1 MIQNNT
7 GLFECLTHAHTVSH
21 LGMRL
26 LNWNEEKVELQ
37 THNVQVI
44 GSLKVDYGTNQLNNV
59 VMTS

>member
-7 GLFECLTHAHTVSH
+7 GLFECLTHAHTVN
-21 LGMRL
+21 RL
-26 LNWNEEKVELQ
+26 SMLPLNWNEEQVELQ